1 MPQITSLIGIQLV
14 QRGKKLAMEYQDQ
27 CGSAGCPGH
36 HNGSMLKSKCAAFRR
51 SKGLRF
57 LLRLRRNQ
65 DSINLS
71 SSSKIKFIIQ
81 FHVDKEPSVFPI
93 QKSKQL
99 AKLMTSKV
107 RQHVKPG
114 STQLI
119 PRGNC
124 RHDCCSS
131 RLGYSASSARK
142 WRLAL
147 FLAGFFMGTMMRAE
161 DADLLLTNGNI
172 YTVTEK
178 QPDAE
183 AVAVK
188 TNRIVFVGSNED
200 AKKFHSAKIVD
211 LHGRTM
217 VPGFTDSHCHI
228 FGIGEREMR
237 LNLEGTNSR
246 EDFLGRVKERVDKT
260 GPGKWITG
268 RGWIETFWTPPQFP
282 TRQDLDKIAPRNP
295 VFLTRAD
302 GHAAIANSTALKIA
316 KIDKNTPNPFGGEIL
331 KDKATGEPNGMVLD
345 NAMDLVEKSIP
356 KPTAAEREHAL
367 LTGINREIGLG
378 WCEIQ
383 NAGSH
388 QEDVALIKKALEA
401 GKIKIRLINAVYGPG
416 EDAQNFLKEGATLS
430 AFDHHFTQRTIKVI
444 LDGALGSRGA
454 ALLKPYSDAPETS
467 GYLTEKPEELRPM
480 FEEALRRGIQ
490 VETHAIGDRANRL
503 VLGLYEEAFKIVP
516 PDQRKVREPR
526 WRVEHAQIVDLTDI
540 PRFKELGVI
549 PSMQSSH
556 AISDLFFA
564 PKRLGM
570 DRLAGAYAWQSFL
583 KSGSIICGGSD
594 APVERGEPMIE
605 FYAAI
610 SRKSVKG
617 ESGEGWHPEQAVSRE
632 QALKMFTIWPA
643 YAAFEEKD
651 KGKIDIGMLADFT
664 ILSADIMKIPA
675 PDILKTRCEM
685 TIIGGE
691 VVF

>member
-57 LLRLRRNQ
+57 LLRLRGNQ

-71 SSSKIKFIIQ
+71 SGSKIKFIIQ

-147 FLAGFFMGTMMRAE
+147 FLAGFFMGPMMCAE

-188 TNRIVFVGSNED
+188 TNRMAFGGLNED
-200 AKKFHSAKIVD
+200 AKKFHAAKIVD
-211 LHGRTM
+211 LHGRMM

-246 EDFLGRVKERVDKT
+246 EDLLGRVKKRVDKT

-268 RGWIETFWTPPQFP
+268 RGWIETFWKPPRFP
-282 TRQDLDKIAPRNP
+282 TQQDLDAIAPDDP
-295 VFLTRAD
+295 VFLTRGD
-302 GHAAIANSTALKIA
+302 GHAAIANSSALKIA
-316 KIDKNTPNPFGGEIL
+316 KIGKKTPNPFGGEIL
-331 KDKATGEPNGMVLD
+331 KDNSTGEPTGMLLD
-345 NAMDLVEKSIP
+345 SAQDLVAKNIP
-356 KPTAAEREHAL
+356 KPTEAEREQAVL
-367 LTGINREIGLG
+367 LAVDREVKLG

-383 NAGSH
+383 NAGSYA
-388 QEDVALIKKALEA
+388 DD
-401 GKIKIRLINAVYGPG
+401 IKIIRKCFNEGKVKLRFINAVYGPG
-416 EDAQNFLKEGATLS
+416 EDAQRFLKEGA
-430 AFDHHFTQRTIKVI
+430 AINDYDHHFTQRTLKVI
-444 LDGALGSRGA
+444 FDGALGSRGA

-467 GYLTEKPEELRPM
+467 GYLTEKPEELNPM

-503 VLGLYEEAFKIVP
+503 ILGLYEEALKIVS
-516 PDQRKVREPR
+516 PDQRKV
-526 WRVEHAQIVDLTDI
+526 
-540 PRFKELGVI
+540 
-549 PSMQSSH
+549 
-556 AISDLFFA
+556 
-564 PKRLGM
+564 
-570 DRLAGAYAWQSFL
+570 
-583 KSGSIICGGSD
+583 
-594 APVERGEPMIE
+594 
-605 FYAAI
+605 
-610 SRKSVKG
+610 
-617 ESGEGWHPEQAVSRE
+617 
-632 QALKMFTIWPA
+632 
-643 YAAFEEKD
+643 
-651 KGKIDIGMLADFT
+651 
-664 ILSADIMKIPA
+664 
-675 PDILKTRCEM
+675 
-685 TIIGGE
+685 
-691 VVF
+691 